1 MNQTEINKVLKQ
13 AKELQISLEKM
24 ASQAIADLPNQMA
37 KLTDKEKIKMAND
50 FMEANLDAKINE
62 MQNQITNVNK
72 NNK

>member
-24 ASQAIADLPNQMA
+24 ASQAIANLPNQMA

-62 MQNQITNVNK
+62 MQNQINNVNK

>member
-62 MQNQITNVNK
+62 MQNQINNVNK

>member
-62 MQNQITNVNK
+62 MQTQIKDVNK
-72 NNK
+72 NNR